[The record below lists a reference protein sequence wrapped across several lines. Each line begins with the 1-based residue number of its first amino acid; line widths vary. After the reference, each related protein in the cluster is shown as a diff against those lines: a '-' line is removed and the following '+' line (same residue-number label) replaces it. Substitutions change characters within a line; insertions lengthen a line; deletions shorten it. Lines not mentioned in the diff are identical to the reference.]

1 MLLNMDQNT
10 LLIFLIVLGYF
21 SGSIPFGYII
31 AKLKNIDIQK
41 QGSGNIGGTNV
52 FRVLGFKYAVL
63 VGLLD
68 ILKVLVPA
76 IIAKQYLIN
85 EWYVCLAILASVLG
99 HIFPV
104 WLKFKGGKAV
114 SGIFASIV
122 VIIGW
127 QYSLILFLIW
137 VVVLRTIKIMS
148 LTNLIIIW
156 FVPLL
161 FYFSTHSIVY
171 TFLGVIYIPIIY
183 WSHRENIKR
192 LKEGTEK
199 KIIK

>member
-1 MLLNMDQNT
+1 MDQN
-10 LLIFLIVLGYF
+10 IILIVLIILGYF

-41 QGSGNIGGTNV
+41 QGSGNIGATNV
-52 FRVLGFKYAVL
+52 SRALGLKYAIL
-63 VGLLD
+63 VGFLD
-68 ILKVLVPA
+68 VLKVVLPA
-76 IIAKQYLIN
+76 IIAKHYLVN
-85 EWYVCLAILASVLG
+85 DWYVCLAILAPILG
-99 HIFPV
+99 HLFPV

-114 SGIFASIV
+114 SGVFASMV

-127 QYSLILFLIW
+127 QYSLIFFLAWI
-137 VVVLRTIKIMS
+137 VILRLIKIMS
-148 LTNLIIIW
+148 LTNLIVIW

-161 FYFSTHSIVY
+161 FWFYTHSIAYVCFG
-171 TFLGVIYIPIIY
+171 FLCVLILY

-199 KIIK
+199 RIIKS